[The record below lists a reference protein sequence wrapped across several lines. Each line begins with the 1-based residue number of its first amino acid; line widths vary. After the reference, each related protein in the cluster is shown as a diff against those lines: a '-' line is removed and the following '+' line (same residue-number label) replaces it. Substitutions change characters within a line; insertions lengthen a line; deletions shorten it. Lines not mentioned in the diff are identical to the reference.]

1 MEQLIKITTNEKNE
15 QVVSARELHNF
26 LEAGSTVTTWFKN
39 QSERAML
46 SENED
51 FICLQISESKQKG
64 GHNKID
70 YAIKLS
76 AAKEIAMLNGGE
88 KGKQARAY
96 FLECEKIAQSKQS
109 VKLPTTYLE
118 ALKEL
123 VAKEEEIILL
133 QEKNEKL
140 QFRSDFVD
148 VCFDTNSL
156 FSMEEASKILKLP
169 YGRNKMM
176 EKLRTNG
183 VLLSS
188 NTPKQKYISN
198 GYFKVV
204 ETLIQNGEFKKLV
217 STTYVSQKGIGFI
230 HKLLIEKQ

>member
-15 QVVSARELHNF
+15 QVVSARELYQG
-26 LEAGSTVTTWFKN
+26 LE
-39 QSERAML
+39 L
-46 SENED
+46 SMPHWSKWSLRNIENNRFVIEGQDWEGFTQEVNGNPVKD
-51 FICLQISESKQKG
+51 FAIT
-64 GHNKID
+64 ID
-70 YAIKLS
+70 F
-76 AAKEIAMLNGGE
+76 AKRIAMMAKTE
-88 KGKQARAY
+88 KGEMFRTY

-123 VAKEEEIILL
+123 VVKEEQIILL

-176 EKLRTNG
+176 EKLRNHG

>member
-15 QVVSARELHNF
+15 QVVSARELYQG
-26 LEAGSTVTTWFKN
+26 LGLDLSQWARWYKKN
-39 QSERAML
+39 IISNSFVIDGQDWEGFDTMSNGN
-46 SENED
+46 SVKD
-51 FICLQISESKQKG
+51 FAIT
-64 GHNKID
+64 ID
-70 YAIKLS
+70 F
-76 AAKEIAMLNGGE
+76 AKRIAMMAKTE
-88 KGKQARAY
+88 KGEQFRTY
-96 FLECEKIAQSKQS
+96 FLECEKIAQNKPT

-123 VAKEEEIILL
+123 VVKEEQIILL

-156 FSMEEASKILKLP
+156 FSMEEACKILKLP

-176 EKLRTNG
+176 DKLRFAG

-188 NTPKQKYISN
+188 NTPAQKYISN

-204 ETLIQNGEFKKLV
+204 ETLIENGEFRKLV

-230 HKLLIEKQ
+230 HKLLIDKQ